1 MLTGSV
7 RIQEITNEEQ
17 KTIGST
23 SLSGMDSSLQE
34 DSECVGAS
42 ATASDATSSDC
53 STAIGCVRSRKGRDS
68 IHSCK
73 AFQAARNL
81 GCAQDCGECI
91 GCGTDCIEISNS
103 SIVTNNNIILP
114 PRGAIVPPA

>member
-42 ATASDATSSDC
+42 ATASDATSSNG
-53 STAIGCVRSRKGRDS
+53 STAVGRVRSREGRDS

-73 AFQAARNL
+73 ALQAARNL
-81 GCAQDCGECI
+81 GCAQDCGECV
-91 GCGTDCIEISNS
+91 GCGTDCIENQ
-103 SIVTNNNIILP
+103 
-114 PRGAIVPPA
+114 